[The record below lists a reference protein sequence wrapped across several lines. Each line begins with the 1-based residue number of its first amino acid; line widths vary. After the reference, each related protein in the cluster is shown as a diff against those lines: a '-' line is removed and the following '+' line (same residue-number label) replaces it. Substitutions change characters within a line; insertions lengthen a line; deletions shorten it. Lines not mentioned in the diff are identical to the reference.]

1 MPAFRRLNVALF
13 LAGFCTFAQLYAVQ
27 PLMPL
32 YAREFG
38 ISASASSL
46 ALSVS
51 TASLAIALLFA
62 GAISDVLGRKRV
74 MAAALWLSASLSLA
88 AAVIPPWEG
97 LLVSRALMGLVLS
110 GVPAVAMAYLGEE
123 VAADSLGLAMGLYIG
138 GNAIGGMSGRLLVG
152 IIADFFSWRLAL
164 GLVGGLAL
172 LSALA
177 FNRLLP
183 EPRHFVARRPHV
195 GELAR
200 TFIGTFRDAALPLL
214 YLESFLLMGVFV
226 SIYNYIAFRL
236 AEAPYALS
244 QTAIAAIFIVYL
256 AGSLASTWAGQL
268 GARHGRRK
276 VLWGTI
282 LVFAL
287 GLALLAARPLL
298 LILLGIVVITVGF
311 FGAHSIAS
319 SWVTRRARQ
328 AKAQAA
334 SLYLLFYYLGSSILG
349 TLGGAFWSRDGWSGV
364 TLMTG
369 AALALA
375 VLLSLRLFFVL
386 PLPEPETPQPP
397 SPGA

>member
-1 MPAFRRLNVALF
+1 
-13 LAGFCTFAQLYAVQ
+13 
-27 PLMPL
+27 
-32 YAREFG
+32 
-38 ISASASSL
+38 
-46 ALSVS
+46 
-51 TASLAIALLFA
+51 
-62 GAISDVLGRKRV
+62 
-74 MAAALWLSASLSLA
+74 
-88 AAVIPPWEG
+88 
-97 LLVSRALMGLVLS
+97 
-110 GVPAVAMAYLGEE
+110 
-123 VAADSLGLAMGLYIG
+123 
-138 GNAIGGMSGRLLVG
+138 
-152 IIADFFSWRLAL
+152 
-164 GLVGGLAL
+164 
-172 LSALA
+172 
-177 FNRLLP
+177 
-183 EPRHFVARRPHV
+183 
-195 GELAR
+195 
-200 TFIGTFRDAALPLL
+200 
-214 YLESFLLMGVFV
+214 
-226 SIYNYIAFRL
+226 
-236 AEAPYALS
+236 
-244 QTAIAAIFIVYL
+244 
-256 AGSLASTWAGQL
+256 
-268 GARHGRRK
+268 